1 MACSLFLLLVCGI
14 PFGFHSNFMQVPGGD
29 SNLHKV
35 K

>member
-1 MACSLFLLLVCGI
+1 LVLLLVFGI

-35 K
+35 E